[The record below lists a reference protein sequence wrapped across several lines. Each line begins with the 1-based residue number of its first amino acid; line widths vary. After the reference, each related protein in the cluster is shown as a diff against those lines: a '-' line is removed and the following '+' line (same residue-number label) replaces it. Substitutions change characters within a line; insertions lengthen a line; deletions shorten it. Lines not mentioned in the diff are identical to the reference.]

1 MLKRSTAPALSL
13 ALLALLP
20 LAVGCRAAV
29 ANRESAWP
37 PLAKKWFYRAT
48 ASYHVADIEDAETAI
63 ENALR
68 LVPDEPQVRLLAGQ
82 IALARL
88 EFDRALELVE
98 GHTSREAHAVRG
110 RALWYAGDVERAADE
125 LDALLGDPDVRDPWA
140 SEVAKLARLGGGRQP
155 FAMSGGLLAVSEMP
169 PTGRASLVVPLEMNG
184 EPALGMIATQ
194 VPEAVLDSSNG
205 AEPSW
210 ISLRFGD
217 RVEVRDVPA
226 MAKDLSGL
234 SRQLGA
240 PVRVLLGMHL
250 LRHLNFTFDLPG
262 QQFVVRTFEPPP
274 PPQATTVK
282 VDYLRGGGMLV
293 RSALGSDAGA
303 KVASLLVDTGMVY
316 PLALDDAG
324 WKKAGVALTALR
336 PLTGATDLQ
345 QGIVPLLQLGAFEI
359 PEVPG
364 VRGKLV
370 EPLEETFG
378 VDLDGIV
385 GAGLLAP
392 FRVTLSAGGRTLWL
406 EDMPAGLTGEP
417 PVEADADAESP
428 APVAPAPPAVGTAA
442 PAPGGAVAPPT
453 LRPPT
458 VTPVAPPGG
467 SPGASGP

>member
-1 MLKRSTAPALSL
+1 VQQRSTAPALGL
-13 ALLALLP
+13 ALLTLLP

-29 ANRESAWP
+29 ASRESAWP
-37 PLAKKWFYRAT
+37 PLAKKWFERAA

-68 LVPDEPQVRLLAGQ
+68 LTPEQPEVRLLAGQ

-98 GHTSREAHAVRG
+98 GLASREAHAVRG
-110 RALWYAGDVERAADE
+110 RALWYAGDVERAADD

-155 FAMSGGLLAVSEMP
+155 FAMSGGLLAVAEMP
-169 PTGRASLVVPLEMNG
+169 PTGRASLVVPVEVNG
-184 EPALGMIATQ
+184 EPALGLIATQ
-194 VPEAVLDSSNG
+194 VSEAVLDASNG

-234 SRQLGA
+234 SRQVGA

-293 RSALGSDAGA
+293 RSALGAAAGA
-303 KVASLLVDTGMVY
+303 KVASLLVDTGMTY

-324 WKKAGVALTALR
+324 WKKAGVAPAELR
-336 PLTGATDLQ
+336 PLTGTTDLQ

-364 VRGKLV
+364 VRGKFV
-370 EPLEETFG
+370 APLEETFG

-392 FRVTLSAGGRTLWL
+392 FRVTLTAGGRTLWL
-406 EDMPAGLTGEP
+406 EDTPAGLAGEP
-417 PVEADADAESP
+417 AEEAGADAESP
-428 APVAPAPPAVGTAA
+428 APLGLAPPPAGSAAAPVAPAAPPA
-442 PAPGGAVAPPT
+442 
-453 LRPPT
+453 LRPPS
-458 VTPVAPPGG
+458 VTPVAPA
-467 SPGASGP
+467 GASPAPSGP